1 MGNWSINP
9 HELASI
15 DDNGNVTFQ
24 KHTEDV
30 EYTITYNDN
39 ITGTLTKKFMVHGCG
54 VDCNN
59 KYKFSP
65 ITWKVEPRGA
75 EPIAHSYNTEGLNT
89 NIIDNGGFLD
99 RIESYNIF
107 EDDSQ
112 WEYRGYFNDTTST
125 SERTAVI
132 KYSNSDGSCEFTQN
146 LVMNAVLDCNDKYG
160 WTGYTLQQGV
170 RDNVGGAVGIS
181 MASAGTLVLRSKPYW
196 VTFITANTSGDRI
209 IYICKAEDNNGE
221 SRSGDVVFRSPDG
234 KCEFSGTVE
243 QAGKP
248 APQTSVRTNLI
259 ISDGSSG
266 SLLVTGSTYTA
277 QFIIAGPNAG
287 TGELSGTLTADIRD
301 DMTFGGRWDGSP
313 GGTILNSCT
322 SYAPQGLYAV
332 GDAHWDLSTNTL
344 YVTLSQ
350 CKP

>member
-9 HELASI
+9 NTLASI
-15 DDNGNVTFQ
+15 DDNGKAIFQ

-209 IYICKAEDNNGE
+209 IYICKAEDNSGAP
-221 SRSGDVVFRSPDG
+221 RSGDVVFRSPDG

-243 QAGKP
+243 QVGKTELVYLTTFGELP
-248 APQTSVRTNLI
+248 SNLKT
-259 ISDGSSG
+259 GG
-266 SLLVTGSTYTA
+266 LTVVGSTYSVN
-277 QFIIAGPNAG
+277 FPLAGPNAG
-287 TGELSGTLTADIRD
+287 EGTLYGDLKASDTREN
-301 DMTFGGRWDGSP
+301 MTFSGSFTTANGGGNIDNSCKVHDSHYYTVSTARWDEA
-313 GGTILNSCT
+313 TK
-322 SYAPQGLYAV
+322 
-332 GDAHWDLSTNTL
+332 TL
-344 YVTLSQ
+344 IVNIIG
-350 CKP
+350 CA

>member
-9 HELASI
+9 NTLASI
-15 DDNGNVTFQ
+15 DDNGKATFQ

-39 ITGTLTKKFMVHGCG
+39 ITGASTKKFMVYGCG
-54 VDCNN
+54 VDCND

-125 SERTAVI
+125 SDRTAVI

-160 WTGYTLQQGV
+160 WTGDTLQQGV
-170 RDNVGGAVGIS
+170 RDNVGGPVGYS
-181 MASAGTLVLRSKPYW
+181 MVSAGLLVLRSKPDW
-196 VTFITANTSGDRI
+196 VTFITATTSDRI
-209 IYICKAEDNNGE
+209 AYICKAEDNTGM

-243 QAGKP
+243 QAAP
-248 APQTSVRTNLI
+248 ADTVYLTFYGLPSNLK
-259 ISDGSSG
+259 SG
-266 SLLVTGSTYTA
+266 GLTVVGSTYSVNFPLA
-277 QFIIAGPNAG
+277 SPNAG
-287 TGELSGTLTADIRD
+287 KGTLYGSINPSDTRD
-301 DMTFGGRWDGSP
+301 KMTFSGSFTSESA
-313 GGTILNSCT
+313 GGTIVNSCDVHQ
-322 SYAPQGLYAV
+322 SYYYTVSTAN
-332 GDAHWDLSTNTL
+332 WNLSTKTL
-344 YVTLSQ
+344 IVNFGV
-350 CKP
+350 CN